1 MKNVLYTAARGFWQ
15 SVAALTDPADGES
28 AFKESTD
35 IRIEDCYFNL
45 RYPFWHDRHLEI
57 CDSEMTE
64 ACRAPLWYSEH
75 IAVTNTKIHGIKAMR
90 ECHDVA
96 MEHCDIVSPEFGW
109 SVRTIRMRDCTA
121 ESEYFLMRAGDM
133 DLSNVALR
141 GKYSFQYI
149 EDAVFDNCRF
159 DTKDASGMRKM

>member
-1 MKNVLYTAARGFWQ
+1 MC
-15 SVAALTDPADGES
+15 
-28 AFKESTD
+28 
-35 IRIEDCYFNL
+35 IR
-45 RYPFWHDRHLEI
+45 DR
-57 CDSEMTE
+57 D
-64 ACRAPLWYSEH
+64 W
-75 IAVTNTKIHGIKAMR
+75 
-90 ECHDVA
+90 
-96 MEHCDIVSPEFGW
+96 
-109 SVRTIRMRDCTA
+109 TA